1 MGDVNKTFIQK
12 IFNSMGRKKVLIYIL
27 LFVVVCLIG
36 VFIYLITLDKDS
48 DPNIPKEKDYYSEEY
63 GVKFEYP
70 GNWVVLETPSDDPET
85 LVLRLGESEDSTNFI
100 FDYRL
105 ESTEI
110 SRCVYSDTKEDTSD
124 IEYKID
130 FGNSYTEIDEK
141 GEYRRGLSPYSDN
154 TEYIIC
160 KKDLNGEYT
169 TWASGYIRYEN
180 VDLEREDSGEMLDI
194 LDKISLSLKY
204 TGNLY

>member
-1 MGDVNKTFIQK
+1 MRGEKETLIEKMLNIK
-12 IFNSMGRKKVLIYIL
+12 GRKRVLISVL
-27 LFVVVCLIG
+27 LFIVICLIG
-36 VFIYLITLDKDS
+36 VFIYLISLNKDS
-48 DPNIPKEKDYYSEEY
+48 DSNIPKEKEFYSEAY

-85 LVLRLGESEDSTNFI
+85 LVLRLGESEDATSFI

-105 ESTEI
+105 ESKEI

-130 FGNSYTEIDEK
+130 FGNSYMEI
-141 GEYRRGLSPYSDN
+141 GEFRRGLSPYSDN

-169 TWASGYIRYEN
+169 TWASGYITYEN

-194 LDKISLSLKY
+194 LDSIALSLKY